1 MSETKMIHPLR
12 EVVLVEVT
20 ERTGT
25 DINPHAFW
33 VAREFVMHLECSHT
47 QVRVKDVYGQMY
59 GSTVETVTAALP
71 KRVRCTQ
78 CEGTAVTVKN
88 VPNLEHLMNVYRDV
102 RGS

>member
-1 MSETKMIHPLR
+1 MSKTKTIHPLR

-88 VPNLEHLMNVYRDV
+88 VPNLEHLMNVYRDA